1 MIRLLEIDK
10 DNLDKVLELKVHED
24 QAAYVSSVAFS
35 LAQAYVYR
43 ETAFPFAIYDD
54 EILVGF
60 IMMGYYEGR
69 KQYTL
74 WKLLIDKRYQ
84 NMGYGRAAVNLGMKK
99 LRDMFDVSEIYTGV
113 ILGNHAAKH
122 LYSSIGFK
130 TTGLIKNNM
139 EEMKYVL

>member
-43 ETAFPFAIYDD
+43 EIAFPFAIYDD

-113 ILGNHAAKH
+113 ILGNYAAKH

-130 TTGLIKNNM
+130 TTGLIENNM

>member
-1 MIRLLEIDK
+1 MIRLMEIDK
-10 DNLDKVLELKVHED
+10 DNLDKVLELKIRED

-43 ETAFPFAIYDD
+43 KTAFPFAIYDD

-74 WKLLIDKRYQ
+74 WKLLIDKRY
-84 NMGYGRAAVNLGMKK
+84 
-99 LRDMFDVSEIYTGV
+99 
-113 ILGNHAAKH
+113 
-122 LYSSIGFK
+122 
-130 TTGLIKNNM
+130 
-139 EEMKYVL
+139 

>member
-24 QAAYVSSVAFS
+24 QAAYVSPVAFS

-99 LRDMFDVSEIYTGV
+99 FRDMFDVSEIYTGV
-113 ILGNHAAKH
+113 IFGNHAAKH

-130 TTGLIKNNM
+130 TTGLIENNM

>member
-1 MIRLLEIDK
+1 MIRLMEIDK
-10 DNLDKVLELKVHED
+10 DNLDKVLELKIRED

-43 ETAFPFAIYDD
+43 KTAFPFAIYDD

-84 NMGYGRAAVNLGMKK
+84 NMGYGRAAVNLGMNK
-99 LRDMFDVSEIYTGV
+99 LRDMFDISEIYTGV
-113 ILGNHAAKH
+113 ILGNHAVKH

-130 TTGLIKNNM
+130 TTGLIENNM
-139 EEMKYVL
+139 EEMNYVL